1 MRKDAGF
8 SMVELMVAIAIT
20 VIVLGVTL
28 GMLTDAMRG
37 NQHVTQTAGMVD
49 NLRAGMNMLVQDL
62 LQAGA
67 SVPTGGISIPNGGG
81 GLPINRP
88 SPPGQ
93 NYSFPAGTTSLPGIF
108 PGAGLG
114 PTTLGQVSDMVTI
127 LYADN
132 TLPLNQRFIN
142 DPNPPAPA
150 TPCNG
155 SISVN
160 GNNMT
165 VDPACTNIGLPGSA
179 IQPGDL
185 IMFSNSMG
193 NTLQTVTQVNGQT
206 VSFAGNDPFNLN
218 LRTDPQ
224 GTIRQIQSPPN
235 SGNYPPTTATR
246 VWMITY
252 YLDDVTDPQHSR
264 LVRQVNFN
272 PPQPVAE
279 VVENLQLSYNFID
292 GVTNPTNQETVP
304 AGLSANQTRMV
315 NVFLAARSDIPDS
328 QTRQFI
334 RSNLSTQ
341 VSLRSMAFVDRY
353 N

>member
-1 MRKDAGF
+1 
-8 SMVELMVAIAIT
+8 
-20 VIVLGVTL
+20 
-28 GMLTDAMRG
+28 
-37 NQHVTQTAGMVD
+37 
-49 NLRAGMNMLVQDL
+49 
-62 LQAGA
+62 
-67 SVPTGGISIPNGGG
+67 
-81 GLPINRP
+81 
-88 SPPGQ
+88 
-93 NYSFPAGTTSLPGIF
+93 
-108 PGAGLG
+108 
-114 PTTLGQVSDMVTI
+114 
-127 LYADN
+127 
-132 TLPLNQRFIN
+132 
-142 DPNPPAPA
+142 
-150 TPCNG
+150 
-155 SISVN
+155 
-160 GNNMT
+160 MT

-252 YLDDVTDPQHSR
+252 YLDDVTDLQHSR